1 MRPWRVLLAA
11 AALAGCAHV
20 TPVAETDGLDFRE
33 RQMRLTALDG
43 WEMRGRLAV
52 DTGERAFQARFR
64 WRQDADSMLLAVN
77 GPFGAGS
84 FQIDGTDE
92 EMTVRARGERWTLS
106 DPETDLSALFG
117 WWLPVGSLKDWL
129 IGLPDTL
136 YDARTRFSRGG
147 TLASLEQRLWDVEY
161 PEYRLSDGL
170 LVPRKIDMS
179 HGRLELRLTVDSWDS
194 LAPTANALN

>member
-1 MRPWRVLLAA
+1 MKPLGVLLAA

-20 TPVAETDGLDFRE
+20 PVETDGLGFTE
-33 RQMRLTALDG
+33 RQMRLTALRG

-77 GPFGAGS
+77 GPFGAGG
-84 FQIDGTDE
+84 FRVDGTSRA
-92 EMTVRARGERWTLS
+92 MTLRARGERWVLT
-106 DPETDLSALFG
+106 DPETELSKLFG

-129 IGLPDTL
+129 IGLPDGAFE
-136 YDARTRFSRGG
+136 ARTRFAPSGA
-147 TLASLEQRLWDVEY
+147 LARLEQRLWDVEY
-161 PEYRLSDGL
+161 AEYRLSEGL

-179 HGRLELRLTVDSWDS
+179 HGPLELRLTVDSWNS
-194 LAPTANALN
+194 LGSTGGALN